1 MRRILILGFAAALAA
16 CSQPAPEE
24 KAPTEPPAAAL
35 PPGRPAVY
43 QAQTEGPEPFVRA
56 VYAMTAA
63 GDAAPPAPGQDPIYD
78 RTLNALIGEDFRKA
92 GGEVPT
98 LNYNP
103 ICDCQDGK
111 VALRT
116 VTITPTSASTADA
129 VVAFTVEGEAKT
141 QTLKLEKEG
150 GRFWKIAD
158 ILVPGREPLAAQ
170 LLAAIS

>member
-1 MRRILILGFAAALAA
+1 MRRILILGFAATLAA
-16 CSQPAPEE
+16 CSQPEPAD

-43 QAQTEGPEPFVRA
+43 AAQTEGPEPFVRA
-56 VYAMTAA
+56 LYDMMAT
-63 GDAAPPAPGQDPIYD
+63 GDAEPPPPGRDPIYD

-92 GGEVPT
+92 GNEVPT

-103 ICDCQDGK
+103 ICDCQDGT
-111 VALRT
+111 VTLQT
-116 VTITPTSASTADA
+116 VTITPTGDSTADA

-141 QTLKLEKEG
+141 QTFKLEREG

-158 ILVPGREPLAAQ
+158 VIVPGREPLAAQ

>member
-1 MRRILILGFAAALAA
+1 MRPILILGFAAALAA
-16 CSQPAPEE
+16 CSQPEPEAN
-24 KAPTEPPAAAL
+24 APTEPPAAAL

-43 QAQTEGPEPFVRA
+43 AAQTEGPEPFVRA
-56 VYAMTAA
+56 VYEMVAA
-63 GDAAPPAPGQDPIYD
+63 GDAEAPPPGRDPIYD

-103 ICDCQDGK
+103 ICDCQDGTVVLQS
-111 VALRT
+111 VA
-116 VTITPTSASTADA
+116 ITPTGDTTADA
-129 VVAFTVEGEAKT
+129 AVAFTVEGEAKT

-158 ILVPGREPLAAQ
+158 ILVPGRQPLAAQ

>member
-1 MRRILILGFAAALAA
+1 MRPILILGFAAALAA
-16 CSQPAPEE
+16 CSQPEPEA
-24 KAPTEPPAAAL
+24 KAPSEPPAAAL

-43 QAQTEGPEPFVRA
+43 AAQTEGPEPFVRA
-56 VYAMTAA
+56 VYEMVAA
-63 GDAAPPAPGQDPIYD
+63 GDADAPPPGRDPIYD

-92 GGEVPT
+92 GNEVPT

-103 ICDCQDGK
+103 VCDCQDGT
-111 VALRT
+111 VVLRNL
-116 VTITPTSASTADA
+116 SLTATGEDAYDA

-158 ILVPGREPLAAQ
+158 ILVPGREPLTKQ
-170 LLAAIS
+170 LLAAI

>member
-16 CSQPAPEE
+16 CSQPEPET
-24 KAPTEPPAAAL
+24 KAPTQPPAAAL

-56 VYAMTAA
+56 VYEMTAA
-63 GDAAPPAPGQDPIYD
+63 GDADAPPPGRDPIYD

-92 GGEVPT
+92 GNEVPT

-103 ICDCQDGK
+103 ICDCQDGR
-111 VALRT
+111 VALQS
-116 VTITPTSASTADA
+116 VTLTATGADA
-129 VVAFTVEGEAKT
+129 YDAEVSFTVEGEAKT
-141 QTLKLEKEG
+141 QAVKLKKEG
-150 GRFWKIAD
+150 GRYWKIAD
-158 ILVPGREPLAAQ
+158 ILVPGREPLSKQ

>member
-1 MRRILILGFAAALAA
+1 MRRVLILGLAAVLAA
-16 CSQPAPEE
+16 CSQPEPA

-56 VYAMTAA
+56 VYDMVAA
-63 GDAAPPAPGQDPIYD
+63 GDAEPPPPGRDPIYD

-92 GGEVPT
+92 GNEVPT

-103 ICDCQDGK
+103 ICDCQDGA

-116 VTITPTSASTADA
+116 VTLTATGESTFDA
-129 VVAFTVEGEAKT
+129 VVAFTVEGEPKT
-141 QTLKLEKEG
+141 HTLKLEKEG

-158 ILVPGREPLAAQ
+158 ILVPGRQPLTGQ
-170 LLAAIS
+170 LRAAIS

>member
-1 MRRILILGFAAALAA
+1 MRPILILGFAAVLAA

-56 VYAMTAA
+56 VYELTAA
-63 GDAAPPAPGQDPIYD
+63 GDTAPPPPGRDPIYD
-78 RTLNALIGEDFRKA
+78 RTLNALIGDYFRKA
-92 GGEVPT
+92 GNEVPT

-103 ICDCQDGK
+103 ICDCQDGTL
-111 VALRT
+111 ALQT
-116 VTITPTSASTADA
+116 VTLTPTGEGTADA

-158 ILVPGREPLAAQ
+158 ILVPGRKPLTNQ